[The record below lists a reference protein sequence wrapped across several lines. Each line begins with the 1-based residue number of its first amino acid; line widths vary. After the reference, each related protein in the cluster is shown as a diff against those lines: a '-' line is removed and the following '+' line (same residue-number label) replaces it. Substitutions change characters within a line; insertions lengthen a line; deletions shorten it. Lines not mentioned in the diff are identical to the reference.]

1 MDVCRLS
8 ATNADPMDQ
17 KTLPDEPPP
26 HVLSLIATFDSDI
39 QRHVFTYLPHDPAH
53 TAELEAKPVRELLDI
68 YASWQQR
75 LVFPCPRRVHQ
86 SKALRANPLAA
97 NPAHRPGLNALIEK
111 IGRGEV
117 ITPHLSRGILQ
128 GYKPAK
134 PDAPKALLKRRD
146 LDLLLNDWGIHHLHV
161 STKTDQDG
169 FVERSKALLFAAFQP
184 HDAYLIDLMEHGDWT
199 HEHLIEVIAEGMAGR
214 QTRDGT
220 QGKRA
225 G

>member
-39 QRHVFTYLPHDPAH
+39 QQHVFTYLPHDPAH

-75 LVFPCPRRVHQ
+75 LVFPSPRRVHQ

-128 GYKPAK
+128 
-134 PDAPKALLKRRD
+134 
-146 LDLLLNDWGIHHLHV
+146 
-161 STKTDQDG
+161 
-169 FVERSKALLFAAFQP
+169 
-184 HDAYLIDLMEHGDWT
+184 
-199 HEHLIEVIAEGMAGR
+199 
-214 QTRDGT
+214 
-220 QGKRA
+220 
-225 G
+225 